1 MEIKPNIPKCDNL
14 GSSFLFISRAWS
26 TTALPLETIGPVTNM
41 FYTRDKCDKEIIF
54 FVFQGE
60 Q

>member
-1 MEIKPNIPKCDNL
+1 MYFMVSQL
-14 GSSFLFISRAWS
+14 GLCLLVELG
-26 TTALPLETIGPVTNM
+26 TTAPTLETIGPVTNM